1 METNP
6 VAATSDDGEFV
17 GSDSGEDSRR
27 LVNVG
32 AVTLTREDLWF
43 GRRGE

>member
-1 METNP
+1 MEADP
-6 VAATSDDGEFV
+6 VAATSDGEFV

-32 AVTLTREDLWF
+32 AAALTREDLGF